1 MPYFIDQKSRFKLEP
16 SDPNSGLRKCQL
28 GAIWALKSHF
38 TVSNNQAAA
47 LISMPTGSGKTAL
60 MMACCFELALRKLL
74 IVVPSQVLR
83 RQICE
88 QFSNLQILKDEGCLP
103 DNVPSMRVYEAEH
116 RKKNRLEW
124 EAILNHYDVIVAH
137 PNSIS
142 PYYSGIA
149 PVPKDL
155 IDAVF
160 IDEAHHSPAPTWKD
174 LNDYYDQNK
183 RIFLTAT
190 PFRRDKK
197 RMKAKLVYHYPLSKA
212 LDEGIIRPVS
222 FRGLNLGLNT
232 DHNNQMLVHTA
243 WEAFQN
249 ERANN
254 PNASILIRTDEI
266 NDAIKLKQLYNDAG
280 FNVDVVHSKK
290 KASENSEL
298 IRKVINGELDG
309 LVCVGIAS
317 EGLDIPTLKVAVLH
331 ATPRSIP
338 YTIQFLGRIS
348 RQPNNQIGP
357 ATLIANLDEVRG
369 EVTRLYK
376 SDEAWNRLIPNVIE
390 QRVLNA
396 RYYRSAKATIDDF
409 EMPELNV
416 FFSALVYETNPA
428 FTYKQDF
435 LNHTDSH
442 PGILHVEQQS
452 DNDPLI
458 VITVYDKPIEW
469 TGRNLFIEDQVDL
482 HILYH
487 KRDSNLLFEL
497 TTSENSLR
505 FFKDQLIDEN
515 LVKQISHGRLYKTL
529 SSFNNRDYIMV
540 GMKNAAM
547 RGSAQPAYKIVMGK
561 GVQGSVRASDGRVF
575 SAGHALLNIGPDE
588 KWGIATKK
596 GRVWAMQR
604 GTVEEFKGW
613 CDRLTTLIVNGGPA
627 STLPGLSFLATST
640 PISNIDEMPI
650 SIIPDEVFFRS
661 QSLLF
666 DIDGAQFRDIV
677 PEFEPVSLDAATNT
691 LLCLM
696 KIDTHSFNVMVNL
709 SSTRMW
715 TIQSPEDITVRIDSG
730 NDNPIIKALEDIL
743 NEYPPALFMAT
754 GAVVEGRN
762 KVTPN
767 NSIEQLP
774 TRLWA
779 TKAWINCDI
788 RSERYDAAAPAN
800 ALPIINK
807 TVEIILAD
815 FDAAQDLI
823 ILDDG
828 ANEISDVVWIQGV
841 EKAIYFYHCKASSE
855 DNPGCRKKDCDVLFT
870 QGLRSIHWISNSE
883 LLIRLN
889 ERMRGN
895 SKILH
900 GNPNTFNSYRDDF
913 KINEWSYHVIM
924 VQPGFNHAQVSNRDR
939 AQNNV
944 YELAIPVFERIRSCM
959 AEVEIWCS

>member
-1 MPYFIDQKSRFKLEP
+1 MPYFIDHKSRFKLEP
-16 SDPNSGLRKCQL
+16 GYPNPGLRKCQL

-38 TVSNNQAAA
+38 TVSDNQTAA
-47 LISMPTGSGKTAL
+47 LVSMPTGSGKTAL
-60 MMACCFELALRKLL
+60 MMACCFELTLGKIL
-74 IVVPSQVLR
+74 IVVPSQILR

-88 QFSNLQILKDEGCLP
+88 QFSSLQTLKDEGCLP
-103 DNVPSMRVYEAEH
+103 NNAPAVRVYEVEH
-116 RKKNRLEW
+116 RKKTRQEW
-124 EAILNHYDVIVAH
+124 IDILNQYDVIVAH

-149 PVPKDL
+149 PIPKDL

-174 LNDYYDQNK
+174 LNDYYDHNK
-183 RIFLTAT
+183 RVFLTGT
-190 PFRRDKK
+190 PFRRDHKS
-197 RMKAKLVYHYPLSKA
+197 MKAKLVYHYPLSKA

-222 FRGLNLGLNT
+222 FHGLNLGLNPNQ
-232 DHNNQMLVHTA
+232 NNQLLI
-243 WEAFQN
+243 EASRQEFEN
-249 ERANN
+249 ERALN
-254 PNASILIRTDEI
+254 PNASILVRTDEI
-266 NDAIKLKQLYNDAG
+266 SDAVRLKKLYNDVG
-280 FNVDVVHSKK
+280 FNLDVIHSER
-290 KASENSEL
+290 KAKINSEL
-298 IRKVINGELDG
+298 ITKVRNGELDG

-369 EVTRLYK
+369 EVTRLYT

-390 QRVLNA
+390 QRILNA
-396 RYYRSAKATIDDF
+396 RFYRSTKANIDDF

-416 FFSALVYETNPA
+416 FFSALIYETDPG
-428 FTYKQDF
+428 FTYRKDF
-435 LNHTDSH
+435 LKRIDNH

-452 DNDPLI
+452 DNDPMI

-469 TGRNLFIEDQVDL
+469 TGRNLFIEDLVDL

-497 TTSENSLR
+497 TTSEKSLG
-505 FFKDQLIDEN
+505 FFKEHLIDEN
-515 LVKQISHGRLYKTL
+515 LVKPISHGRLYKTL
-529 SSFNNRDYIMV
+529 SSFNNRDYIML

-613 CDRLTTLIVNGGPA
+613 CDRLAGLIVNGGTV

-661 QSLLF
+661 QSVLF

-677 PEFEPVSLDAATNT
+677 PEFEPVSLDTTTNT

-696 KIDTHSFNVMVNL
+696 KIDTHSFNVMVNI

-715 TIQSPEDITVRIDSG
+715 TIQSPEDISVRIDSG

-754 GAVVEGRN
+754 GAVIEGRN
-762 KVTPN
+762 KVIPN

-774 TRLWA
+774 TRLWT
-779 TKAWINCDI
+779 TKAWNNCDI
-788 RSERYDAAAPAN
+788 RAERYNAAAPAN

-815 FDAAQDLI
+815 FDLVHDVI

-828 ANEISDVVWIQGV
+828 ANEISDVVWIQGT
-841 EKAIYFYHCKASSE
+841 EKAIYFYHCKASSD

-883 LLIRLN
+883 LLTRLD

-895 SKILH
+895 SEILH
-900 GNPNTFNSYRDDF
+900 GHQNTFNSYRDDF